1 MPGAESAC
9 ARVTGPLG
17 FGFCFDL
24 FHVEL
29 FISAAFFTADS
40 LACLT
45 DDKHAVSFW
54 PAGGGPLARRRRAR
68 GPPPAGLEYFF

>member
-45 DDKHAVSFW
+45 DDKHAVFL
-54 PAGGGPLARRRRAR
+54 G
-68 GPPPAGLEYFF
+68 YVF